1 MLSQVDVERTTPA
14 MSDAEKVAHYVK
26 ITMLYLEDDN
36 AVDAERSFVKANTLI
51 NSVED
56 KDLTI
61 KYQACY
67 ARIADSKRRFLDAA
81 MKYYDLSQ
89 AAGAASCAPLPTP
102 SP

>member
-1 MLSQVDVERTTPA
+1 MPALASCSPKHAPTPA
-14 MSDAEKVAHYVK
+14 APIQVHLQA
-26 ITMLYLEDDN
+26 N
-36 AVDAERSFVKANTLI
+36 ALI
-51 NSVED
+51 NNVED

-89 AAGAASCAPLPTP
+89 ASAASYVL
-102 SP
+102 